1 MEYYNDDPYFEEE
14 LEQFNEWYKIEGIN
28 KIKELSR
35 QLRTLFNYK
44 SEVIKFRYHSTLS
57 PTINNASTTFL
68 ARKQKTEISTLE
80 FIKLLKKIKE
90 NAKTLEQGISNLF
103 LDNTAR
109 LKKLSKISELLFI
122 LTHKFS
128 EDNLHRHPNFL
139 KFIVKLANHLCLVKK
154 SLYTQFS
161 EFFEEL
167 SKNYKNLEE
176 ELTQLSHKQ
185 VSFEEVIKEKI
196 LEERLMS

>member
-1 MEYYNDDPYFEEE
+1 MEYYNNDPYFEEE
-14 LEQFNEWYKIEGIN
+14 LEQFNDWYKIEGIN

-35 QLRTLFNYK
+35 QLRTLFKYK

-57 PTINNASTTFL
+57 PTVNHTNPTFL
-68 ARKQKTEISTLE
+68 TLKQKIETLTLE

-90 NAKTLEQGISNLF
+90 SAQTLEQGILNLF
-103 LDNTAR
+103 LNNTTL
-109 LKKLSKISELLFI
+109 LKKLSKITDLLFI
-122 LTHKFS
+122 LIHKFS
-128 EDNLHRHPNFL
+128 EDRPHRQPNYL
-139 KFIVKLANHLCLVKK
+139 KFVIKLINYLCLVKK
-154 SLYTQFS
+154 CLYTQFS

>member
-1 MEYYNDDPYFEEE
+1 MEYYNNDPYFEEE
-14 LEQFNEWYKIEGIN
+14 LEQFNDWYKIEGIN

-35 QLRTLFNYK
+35 QLRTLFKYK

-57 PTINNASTTFL
+57 PTVNHTNPTYLTL
-68 ARKQKTEISTLE
+68 KQKIETLTLE

-90 NAKTLEQGISNLF
+90 SAQTLEQGILNLF
-103 LDNTAR
+103 LNNTTL
-109 LKKLSKISELLFI
+109 LKKLSKITDLLFI
-122 LTHKFS
+122 LIHKFS
-128 EDNLHRHPNFL
+128 EDRPHRQPNYL
-139 KFIVKLANHLCLVKK
+139 KFVIKLINYLCLVKK
-154 SLYTQFS
+154 CLYTQFS

-167 SKNYKNLEE
+167 STNYKNLEE
-176 ELTQLSHKQ
+176 ELTQLGHKQ

>member
-1 MEYYNDDPYFEEE
+1 MEYNDPYFEEE

-44 SEVIKFRYHSTLS
+44 SEVVKFRYHSTLS
-57 PTINNASTTFL
+57 PTINNTSTTFL

-90 NAKTLEQGISNLF
+90 NAQTLEQGISNLF
-103 LDNTAR
+103 LDNTAQ

-128 EDNLHRHPNFL
+128 EDNLYRHPNFL

-161 EFFEEL
+161 EFYDEL
-167 SKNYKNLEE
+167 GKSYKNLEE
-176 ELTQLSHKQ
+176 ELTQLTPNQ
-185 VSFEEVIKEKI
+185 VSFQEVIKEKI